1 MRGPSLS
8 ACCAV
13 FMVGCLPCSAQTFG
27 QLNLWSEVRSLSPER
42 ASPAVAKWLLMLP
55 DPDDSVMEHVGRDDV
70 GQMLVAEPVG
80 VEIYH
85 LTSFPQSKPPATDLV
100 AAFGSALFDASP
112 IGGQA
117 PHFEMRNGGR
127 SQALVGIVPVQ
138 GRKPA
143 MEGRSVSRSTGRRP
157 AAGRQ
162 ARSAKKSRPCVCTKT
177 AAEID
182 PAVGAGGQAES
193 LNESGLSTLNRFLG
207 IALFPL

>member
-55 DPDDSVMEHVGRDDV
+55 EPDDSVMEHVGRDDV
-70 GQMLVAEPVG
+70 GQMFVAEPLG
-80 VEIYH
+80 GEIYH

-100 AAFGSALFDASP
+100 AAFGTALFNASP
-112 IGGQA
+112 IGGEA
-117 PHFEMRNGGR
+117 PHFEMPNGGL
-127 SQALVGIVPVQ
+127 SQALAEIVPVQ

-143 MEGRSVSRSTGRRP
+143 MEGRSVSTRRP
-157 AAGRQ
+157 AAGPQ
-162 ARSAKKSRPCVCTKT
+162 ARSAIKSRPCVCTKT
-177 AAEID
+177 AAEVD